1 MLNTEF
7 DLVRIQKRLA
17 KSVCQV
23 PLLTQNSELIDNF
36 ANHQELQ
43 IVPNHFDHEDEP
55 SVLAATPCL
64 PSKVTENDD
73 TVTKEEPK
81 PSAQVPPHLIKGL
94 QQFFLHK

>member
-23 PLLTQNSELIDNF
+23 PQVSKNSELIDTF
-36 ANHQELQ
+36 ANHEELQ

-64 PSKVTENDD
+64 PSKVTENGDS
-73 TVTKEEPK
+73 VHKEEQK
-81 PSAQVPPHLIKGL
+81 PTAQVPPHLLKGL
-94 QQFFLHK
+94 FFFLNYF